1 MPKTTAHTPTTAVK
15 PGKGAP
21 KGILKTGDKG
31 GSKGGESTTKANTKA
46 NALLQNFDDFDPAPQ
61 ISSITGTVSSAG
73 VLLWADKQNDTW
85 WLTDKDLQEL
95 LPNFGLKYGPIN
107 SKTSVVL
114 MGDTRRIDGWN
125 DSNKASDLKTQMD
138 NKKRDDKLI
147 ACSWTECLYENPD
160 FKQAVRNLCSHV
172 RFDPKDQKKYV
183 AKGAKFRTASVLRM
197 KLAQK
202 QRDDKKKKAK
212 EDEDSD
218 ESDSDE

>member
-1 MPKTTAHTPTTAVK
+1 M
-15 PGKGAP
+15 
-21 KGILKTGDKG
+21 
-31 GSKGGESTTKANTKA
+31 
-46 NALLQNFDDFDPAPQ
+46 
-61 ISSITGTVSSAG
+61 
-73 VLLWADKQNDTW
+73 LLWADKKNDTW

-202 QRDDKKKKAK
+202 QRDDKKKAK

>member
-1 MPKTTAHTPTTAVK
+1 MVAVVRELRDDATTGGDAPGTGGMGTPPA
-15 PGKGAP
+15 
-21 KGILKTGDKG
+21 
-31 GSKGGESTTKANTKA
+31 
-46 NALLQNFDDFDPAPQ
+46 DDQDDET
-61 ISSITGTVSSAG
+61 SSG
-73 VLLWADKQNDTW
+73 
-85 WLTDKDLQEL
+85 
-95 LPNFGLKYGPIN
+95 
-107 SKTSVVL
+107 
-114 MGDTRRIDGWN
+114 
-125 DSNKASDLKTQMD
+125 
-138 NKKRDDKLI
+138 DDKLI

-202 QRDDKKKKAK
+202 QRDDKKKSK

>member
-21 KGILKTGDKG
+21 KGILKMGDKG

-73 VLLWADKQNDTW
+73 VLLWADKKNDTW

-114 MGDTRRIDGWN
+114 MGDTRRIDGWD

-147 ACSWTECLYENPD
+147 ACSWTDFLYENPD

-183 AKGAKFRTASVLRM
+183 AQGAKFRTASVLRM

-202 QRDDKKKKAK
+202 QRDDKKKAK
-212 EDEDSD
+212 EEDSD